1 MLKQFLSKRYPRDS
15 ILRIEVQQ
23 FVLMLCE
30 RHIRLGFADR
40 NFEKDLCCGS
50 EHKYWQRLSEALL
63 VNELLV
69 ANLDV
74 QPSRN
79 KGPDILV
86 KYKGRNIW
94 IEVICPEPR
103 GVPENWLRRELCHT
117 MPSEEILLRWT
128 SAIKEKSERLLGN
141 REKNISGYLQDGVVD
156 PDDSYVIAVN
166 GRLLRD
172 VYCNLM
178 GISGYP
184 FAVEAVFEVGSRQL
198 IFDKISLQ
206 VLESGYQHRPFI
218 PKPLGESVPAN
229 MFLDPAFQAV
239 SAIWATDIDDSLN
252 IDNLIRMSVI
262 HNPLAIKNRIEERF
276 LPASTEYVA
285 TVCEEGGY
293 LLNDRLAQLNS

>member
-1 MLKQFLSKRYPRDS
+1 MLKQFLSKRYQRDS

-30 RHIRLGFADR
+30 RHIRLGFSDI

-86 KYKGRNIW
+86 KHKGRNIW
-94 IEVICPEPR
+94 IEVICPEPC
-103 GVPENWLRRELCHT
+103 GVPEKWLRREPIHT
-117 MPSEEILLRWT
+117 NPHEAILLRWT
-128 SAIKEKSERLLGN
+128 AAIKEKAEKLLGN
-141 REKNISGYLQDGVVD
+141 REKNISGYLQNGVVD
-156 PDDSYVIAVN
+156 PNDSYVIAVN

-184 FAVEAVFEVGSRQL
+184 FAVEAVFEVGPQQL
-198 IFDKISLQ
+198 IIDNDSLQ
-206 VLESGYQHRPFI
+206 VLESGHQHRPFI
-218 PKPLGESVPAN
+218 PKPPDIIVPAN